1 MRIMVVDDEPII
13 RMDLNEILM
22 EYHCIV
28 VGEAPDGETAISM
41 ARALRPEVALMDIKM
56 PGSISGL
63 QAARTIIEEEIC
75 PVVMLTAYNQRELVE
90 ESSSIGVY
98 GYLVKPIREDDIFPT
113 LKVAIAKW
121 EGVQK
126 LKEEN
131 ADLKSRLEKRKIID
145 IAKGILMDNYDMK
158 EPEAY
163 RRIQRLSMEKRV
175 DMVDIAKSI
184 ILSRECANM
193 Q

>member
-13 RMDLNEILM
+13 RMDLIEILI
-22 EYHCIV
+22 EYNCIV
-28 VGEAPDGETAISM
+28 VGEAPDGQTAVSM
-41 ARALRPEVALMDIKM
+41 ARASRPEVILMDIKM

-75 PVVMLTAYNQRELVE
+75 PVVMLTAYNQLELVE

-98 GYLVKPIREDDIFPT
+98 GYLVKPIREGDIFPAIR
-113 LKVAIAKW
+113 VALAKW

-131 ADLKSRLEKRKIID
+131 SSLKNKLEKRKIID

-184 ILSRECANM
+184 ILSKECANM

>member
-1 MRIMVVDDEPII
+1 MRIMIVDDEPII
-13 RMDLNEILM
+13 RMDLNEILL
-22 EYHCIV
+22 ENHCIV

-75 PVVMLTAYNQRELVE
+75 PVVMLTAYNQQELVE

-98 GYLVKPIREDDIFPT
+98 GYLVKPIREDDIYPT

-126 LKEEN
+126 LKKEN
-131 ADLKSRLEKRKIID
+131 ANLKNSLEKRKVID
-145 IAKGILMDNYDMK
+145 IAKGILMDNYNMK

-163 RRIQRLSMEKRV
+163 RKIQRLSMEKRV
-175 DMVDIAKSI
+175 DMVEIAKGI
-184 ILSRECANM
+184 ILTKECANM

>member
-1 MRIMVVDDEPII
+1 
-13 RMDLNEILM
+13 
-22 EYHCIV
+22 
-28 VGEAPDGETAISM
+28 
-41 ARALRPEVALMDIKM
+41 MDIKM

-63 QAARTIIEEEIC
+63 QAAKTLIEEEIC

-113 LKVAIAKW
+113 LKVAVAKW
-121 EGVQK
+121 AGVQK

-131 ADLKSRLEKRKIID
+131 ASLKNRLEKRKIVD
-145 IAKGILMDNYDMK
+145 IAKGILMDNYNMK
-158 EPEAY
+158 EQEAY
-163 RRIQRLSMEKRV
+163 RKIQRLSMEKRL

-184 ILSRECANM
+184 ILSKECASM